1 MCHPMIIPI
10 VKSAATWLATA
21 EGAAALA
28 ATGTAIAG
36 TSAYKTKRR
45 ADKAEITAREQYDEQ
60 TKRQKEQDRIAKKQ
74 REEQER
80 RQKEADDLAAAE
92 RERARKREEA
102 AEAERLRLRTEQET
116 RDRLTTE
123 GRQSVTDAFAGT
135 FTPDFYDKQRSAYTD
150 LAEGELADKY
160 DDAAKQLLFA
170 MSRSGLGQSSARNLR
185 QAKLTSA
192 HKQAGEDIQ
201 DTASRQIAATKGQ
214 VAERKAALMG
224 QAAGAQDPTYMGN
237 MATNQAA
244 ALSKP
249 QAYSGIGDPF
259 AVALSGLTSAF
270 ASEQRKR
277 AEEDY
282 QRRMQQYGLTGSGA
296 SKVVS

>member
-1 MCHPMIIPI
+1 
-10 VKSAATWLATA
+10 
-21 EGAAALA
+21 
-28 ATGTAIAG
+28 
-36 TSAYKTKRR
+36 
-45 ADKAEITAREQYDEQ
+45 
-60 TKRQKEQDRIAKKQ
+60 
-74 REEQER
+74 
-80 RQKEADDLAAAE
+80 
-92 RERARKREEA
+92 
-102 AEAERLRLRTEQET
+102 
-116 RDRLTTE
+116 
-123 GRQSVTDAFAGT
+123 
-135 FTPDFYDKQRSAYTD
+135 
-150 LAEGELADKY
+150 
-160 DDAAKQLLFA
+160 